1 MNPLNNEE
9 LTNLIVKELSKHR
22 DRKDITQVVCERSYL
37 DWKDA
42 EKLVA
47 EVAEKNKRTIAA
59 RQSPFLL
66 AVSIVILLAGIGL
79 LAYSIRFFFIFSQ
92 ESAVMKILSLRS
104 GYYVIGE
111 LVTGIGMTGGGLFGA
126 WKTVASVFPD

>member
-1 MNPLNNEE
+1 MNPMNNEE

-22 DRKDITQVVCERSYL
+22 DRKDITQVVCERSHL

-47 EVAEKNKRTIAA
+47 EVEEKNKRTIAA

-79 LAYSIRFFFIFSQ
+79 LGYSIRFFFIFSQ
-92 ESAVMKILSLRS
+92 ESTLMKVLSLRS

-126 WKTVASVFPD
+126 WKTVASVLPD

>member
-22 DRKDITQVVCERSYL
+22 DRKDITQVVCERSHL

-66 AVSIVILLAGIGL
+66 AVSTVILLAGIGL

-126 WKTVASVFPD
+126 WKTAASVFPD

>member
-22 DRKDITQVVCERSYL
+22 DRKDITQVVCERSHL

-79 LAYSIRFFFIFSQ
+79 LGYSIRFFFSFSQ
-92 ESAVMKILSLRS
+92 ESTLMKVLSLRS

>member
-1 MNPLNNEE
+1 MNTMNNEE

-22 DRKDITQVVCERSYL
+22 DRKEITRIVCEQSYL
-37 DWKDA
+37 NWNEA
-42 EKLVA
+42 EKLIA

-79 LAYSIRFFFIFSQ
+79 LAYSTRFFLIFSQ
-92 ESAVMKILSLRS
+92 ESTLMQILSLRS
-104 GYYVIGE
+104 GYYVISE

-126 WKTVASVFPD
+126 WKTVASLFPE

>member
-1 MNPLNNEE
+1 MNPMNNEE

-22 DRKDITQVVCERSYL
+22 DRKDITQAVCERSYL
-37 DWKDA
+37 DWNDA

-79 LAYSIRFFFIFSQ
+79 LAYSIRFFFIFAQ
-92 ESAVMKILSLRS
+92 ESTMLKILSLRS

-126 WKTVASVFPD
+126 WKTVASVFSD

>member
-1 MNPLNNEE
+1 MNPMNNEE

-22 DRKDITQVVCERSYL
+22 DRKDITQVVCERSHL

>member
-22 DRKDITQVVCERSYL
+22 DRKDITQVVCERSHL

-79 LAYSIRFFFIFSQ
+79 LGYSIRFFFIFSQ
-92 ESAVMKILSLRS
+92 ESTLMKVLSLRS